1 MSTTDSITDLVPGRL
16 VTVEALSG
24 EAQQARVLETEWAPR
39 YGQPTTRLKVRIGDA
54 ERWVT
59 DEDLV

>member
-1 MSTTDSITDLVPGRL
+1 MSTTESITDLVPGRL

-24 EAQQARVLETEWAPR
+24 EPKQARVLESEWAPT
-39 YGQPTTRLKVRIGDA
+39 YGQPTTRLKVRIGDI